1 MLRKSNAPAISEG
14 VLVARACS
22 RDPAAIAAITTL
34 NNRRLFRVARSILRD
49 DDAAE
54 DALQAAY
61 LKAFVA
67 LPSFRGEASLGTW
80 LTRIV
85 INEAN
90 ALRRQQQR
98 RSRRGLVHPGE
109 GATILTFPQAAAVD
123 PEKGLAQHQI
133 RILLEQAID
142 RLPERLRTVLVARV
156 LEDMDVD
163 ETASA
168 LGITPATVKTRLHRA
183 RAALRTELERQVGPI
198 LMNAFPFDGWRC
210 RRMTEQVLEAL
221 GLATPAA

>member
-1 MLRKSNAPAISEG
+1 VLRKSKALATSEEE
-14 VLVARACS
+14 LVARAGA
-22 RDPAAIAAITTL
+22 RDPAAIAAITAQH
-34 NNRRLFRVARSILRD
+34 NRRLFRVARSILRD

-90 ALRRQQQR
+90 GLRRDRRTRQGLDRQR
-98 RSRRGLVHPGE
+98 P
-109 GATILTFPQAAAVD
+109 GATSLSYPQAVTVD

-133 RILLEQAID
+133 RVLLEQAID
-142 RLPERLRTVLVARV
+142 RLPERLRLVLVARV
-156 LEDMDVD
+156 LEDMDVE
-163 ETASA
+163 ETAVA
-168 LGITPATVKTRLHRA
+168 LAITPATVKTRLHRA
-183 RAALRTELERQVGPI
+183 RAALRAELERQVGPV

-210 RRMTEQVLEAL
+210 RRMTELVLEGL
-221 GLATPAA
+221 GLASPAA